1 MNRSTQGSGQVF
13 PKCRIPVRIR
23 FSDQTVV
30 IGAVFI
36 RQGQRVLDM
45 ICDER
50 MSFPVLAT
58 AGITLVNKTPVRQ
71 IDVLG
76 LPEIADI
83 RDALP
88 ELDMT
93 CIERSAGP

>member
-1 MNRSTQGSGQVF
+1 MNRHAAGNGQVF
-13 PKCRIPVRIR
+13 PKYKIPVRIR
-23 FSDQTVV
+23 FADQSII

-50 MSFPVLAT
+50 QFFPIAT
-58 AGITLVNKTPVRQ
+58 TTGITLANKAQVKQ

-76 LPEIADI
+76 LPEIVDMQES
-83 RDALP
+83 LP
-88 ELDMT
+88 EFDLNYV
-93 CIERSAGP
+93 EKSF